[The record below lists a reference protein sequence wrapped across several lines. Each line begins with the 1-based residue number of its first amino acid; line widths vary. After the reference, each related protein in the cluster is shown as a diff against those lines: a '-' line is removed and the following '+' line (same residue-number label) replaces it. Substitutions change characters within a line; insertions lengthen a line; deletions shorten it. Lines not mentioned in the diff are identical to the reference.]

1 MNTGLAD
8 LRDHRHLTPQSPKL
22 IDLTSGFD
30 SQVMRRTM
38 ALIQPAVETLLHL
51 DRVNRCYA
59 EYHET
64 LDACKGPLEI
74 FQSAL
79 TSMGVGY
86 ELSAEDLRNIPT
98 RGPLVV
104 VANHPFGGVEGV
116 ILGTVLLQVRSD
128 LRILAN
134 YLLKRV
140 DGIGDTIVPVDPFEA
155 PGSEKGNLRGLK
167 TALAWLKAGG
177 VLATF
182 PAGEVA
188 SFRWK
193 KGRVADPAWSL
204 HVAAIAR
211 RTRAAVLP
219 VFFPGRNSLLF
230 QLLGVLHPRL
240 RTALLP
246 RELMNKAGRRV
257 RLFVGKAIPWQVLKR
272 YETDAELIEYLRLR
286 THFLKNRGVDKNR
299 YRLRLVSL
307 KTDPMQLQPIMAPVA
322 AVALRAD
329 LAGLPQGQQ
338 LISSGDFAVYMARAS
353 QIPNIL
359 NEIGRLREIT
369 FRDAREGTG
378 KTVDLDRFDAYY
390 LHLFLWNHA
399 SGELVGAYRLG
410 LSDVIMRVYGV
421 QGLYTNQLFRYKPAL
436 LEQLNRSIEFG
447 RSFIRLEY
455 QKKFNSLMLLWKG
468 IGAFIAHNPQ
478 YNILFGPVSI
488 SKDYHTVSR
497 NLIVRFLQ
505 AKRFDTTLARFV
517 SPRKPFRTREFQGG
531 TRRLLHTAVNDL
543 DDISLLISEIERD
556 GKGIPVLLR
565 QYLKLNGSLISFN
578 LDREFSDVVDGLLMV
593 DLTKTDPR
601 LLKRFMGEEGV
612 KRFTA
617 VHGPLADLTDAA
629 AGHHLK
635 RTGQEAA

>member
-1 MNTGLAD
+1 
-8 LRDHRHLTPQSPKL
+8 
-22 IDLTSGFD
+22 
-30 SQVMRRTM
+30 
-38 ALIQPAVETLLHL
+38 
-51 DRVNRCYA
+51 
-59 EYHET
+59 
-64 LDACKGPLEI
+64 
-74 FQSAL
+74 
-79 TSMGVGY
+79 
-86 ELSAEDLRNIPT
+86 
-98 RGPLVV
+98 
-104 VANHPFGGVEGV
+104 
-116 ILGTVLLQVRSD
+116 
-128 LRILAN
+128 
-134 YLLKRV
+134 
-140 DGIGDTIVPVDPFEA
+140 
-155 PGSEKGNLRGLK
+155 
-167 TALAWLKAGG
+167 
-177 VLATF
+177 
-182 PAGEVA
+182 
-188 SFRWK
+188 
-193 KGRVADPAWSL
+193 
-204 HVAAIAR
+204 
-211 RTRAAVLP
+211 
-219 VFFPGRNSLLF
+219 
-230 QLLGVLHPRL
+230 
-240 RTALLP
+240 
-246 RELMNKAGRRV
+246 
-257 RLFVGKAIPWQVLKR
+257 VGKAIPWQVLKR

-517 SPRKPFRTREFQGG
+517 FPRKPFRTREFQGG

>member
-1 MNTGLAD
+1 MNTGYAD
-8 LRDHRHLTPQSPKL
+8 SRVHHPWPPQSPKL
-22 IDLTSGFD
+22 IDLASGFD
-30 SQVMRRTM
+30 PGFVRRSL
-38 ALIQPAVETLLHL
+38 AVILPAVETLLHL

-59 EYHET
+59 AYHET
-64 LDACKGPLEI
+64 LDACKGPQEI

-79 TSMGVGY
+79 TSLGVGY
-86 ELSAEDLRNIPT
+86 DLSPDDLRNIPK

-104 VANHPFGGVEGV
+104 VANHPFGGLEGV
-116 ILGTVLLQVRSD
+116 ILGAVLLKARSD

-140 DGIGDTIVPVDPFEA
+140 DGIGDAIIPVDPFDA
-155 PGSEKGNLRGLK
+155 PGSMKGNLRGLK
-167 TALAWLKAGG
+167 TALAWLKSGG

-188 SFRWK
+188 SFRWN
-193 KGRVADPAWSL
+193 KGRVADPAWSP
-204 HVAAIAR
+204 HVAAFAR

-230 QLLGVLHPRL
+230 QLLGLLHPRL

-246 RELMNKAGRRV
+246 RELTNKAGRRV
-257 RLFVGKAIPWQVLKR
+257 RVFVGKAIPWEVLKR
-272 YETDAELIEYLRLR
+272 HDTDAELTDYLRLR

-299 YRLRLVSL
+299 HRLRLMSL
-307 KTDPMQLQPIMAPVA
+307 KADAMQPQPIMAPVA
-322 AVALRAD
+322 SAELRAD
-329 LAGLPQGQQ
+329 LAGLPQAQQ
-338 LISSGDFAVYMARAS
+338 LISSGDLAVYMAQAS

-369 FRDAREGTG
+369 FRDACEGTG
-378 KTVDLDRFDAYY
+378 KPVDLDRFDAYY

-410 LSDVIMRVYGV
+410 LADAILRVHGV

-436 LEQLNRSIEFG
+436 LEQLTRSIEFG
-447 RSFIRLEY
+447 RSFIRPEY

-468 IGAFIAHNPQ
+468 IGAFIALNPQ

-517 SPRKPFRTREFQGG
+517 SPRKPFRAREFQGG

-565 QYLKLNGSLISFN
+565 QYLKLNGNLVSFN

-593 DLTKTDPR
+593 DLRKTDPR

-617 VHGPLADLTDAA
+617 VHGPLADPADVTA
-629 AGHHLK
+629 HHHRK
-635 RTGQEAA
+635 RTDQEAA

>member
-1 MNTGLAD
+1 MNTSLAD

-30 SQVMRRTM
+30 SQVLRRTM

-64 LDACKGPLEI
+64 LDACKGQLEI

-86 ELSAEDLRNIPT
+86 EFSAEDQRNIPT

-116 ILGTVLLQVRSD
+116 ILGAVLLQVRSD

-134 YLLKRV
+134 HLLKRV
-140 DGIGDTIVPVDPFEA
+140 DGIGDTIIPVDPFDT
-155 PGSEKGNLRGLK
+155 PGSVKQNLRGLK

-193 KGRVADPAWSL
+193 MGRVADPPWSP

-257 RLFVGKAIPWQVLKR
+257 RIFVGKAIPWQVLKR
-272 YETDAELIEYLRLR
+272 FETDAELIEYLRLR

-307 KTDPMQLQPIMAPVA
+307 KTDSLQPQPIMAPVA
-322 AVALRAD
+322 AAALRAD
-329 LAGLPQGQQ
+329 LVGLPQAQQ

-369 FRDAREGTG
+369 FREACEGTG

-410 LSDVIMRVYGV
+410 LSDVILRVYGV

-436 LEQLNRSIEFG
+436 LEQLTRSIEFG
-447 RSFIRLEY
+447 RSFIRPEY

-505 AKRFDTTLARFV
+505 AKRSTPPWRVSSPPASPFGPGSSRGAPVGCCTLLSMTSTTSRCSYRRSKGTVKA
-517 SPRKPFRTREFQGG
+517 FRSFC
-531 TRRLLHTAVNDL
+531 
-543 DDISLLISEIERD
+543 
-556 GKGIPVLLR
+556 
-565 QYLKLNGSLISFN
+565 GSI
-578 LDREFSDVVDGLLMV
+578 
-593 DLTKTDPR
+593 
-601 LLKRFMGEEGV
+601 
-612 KRFTA
+612 
-617 VHGPLADLTDAA
+617 
-629 AGHHLK
+629 
-635 RTGQEAA
+635 

>member
-517 SPRKPFRTREFQGG
+517 FPRKPFRTREFQGG

-556 GKGIPVLLR
+556 GKGIPGLLR
-565 QYLKLNGSLISFN
+565 QYLKLHGSLISFN

>member
-505 AKRFDTTLARFV
+505 AKRFDTTLA
-517 SPRKPFRTREFQGG
+517 
-531 TRRLLHTAVNDL
+531 L
-543 DDISLLISEIERD
+543 SLIHISEPTR
-556 GKGIPVLLR
+556 P
-565 QYLKLNGSLISFN
+565 
-578 LDREFSDVVDGLLMV
+578 
-593 DLTKTDPR
+593 
-601 LLKRFMGEEGV
+601 KR
-612 KRFTA
+612 
-617 VHGPLADLTDAA
+617 
-629 AGHHLK
+629 
-635 RTGQEAA
+635 

>member
-1 MNTGLAD
+1 MHAGCTD
-8 LRDHRHLTPQSPKL
+8 HRDHRHLPPQSPKL

-30 SQVMRRTM
+30 SAVMRRTM
-38 ALIQPAVETLLHL
+38 ALMQPAVETLLHL

-59 EYHET
+59 EYHES
-64 LDACKGPLEI
+64 LDVCKGPQEI

-79 TSMGVGY
+79 TSLGVGY
-86 ELSAEDLRNIPT
+86 DLSSEDLHNIPT
-98 RGPLVV
+98 QGPLVV
-104 VANHPFGGVEGV
+104 VANHPFGGIEGV
-116 ILGTVLLQVRSD
+116 ILGAVLLQVRSD

-140 DGIGDTIVPVDPFEA
+140 DGIGDTIIPVDPFDA
-155 PGSEKGNLRGLK
+155 PGSVKGNLKGLK

-193 KGRVADPAWSL
+193 TGRVADPAWSP

-246 RELMNKAGRRV
+246 RELTNKAGRRV
-257 RLFVGKAIPWQVLKR
+257 RVFVGKAIPWQVLKR
-272 YETDAELIEYLRLR
+272 YETDAELVEYLRLR
-286 THFLKNRGVDKNR
+286 THFLKNRGIDKNR
-299 YRLRLVSL
+299 HRLCLVSL
-307 KTDPMQLQPIMAPVA
+307 KTDSLQPQPIMSPVA

-329 LAGLPQGQQ
+329 LAGLPQTQK
-338 LISSGDFAVYMARAS
+338 LISSGDFSVYMARAS

-369 FRDAREGTG
+369 FRDACEGTG
-378 KTVDLDRFDAYY
+378 KPVDLDRFDAYY
-390 LHLFLWNHA
+390 RHLFLWNHA
-399 SGELVGAYRLG
+399 SGDLVGAYRLG
-410 LSDVIMRVYGV
+410 LSDVILRVYGV

-447 RSFIRLEY
+447 RSFIRPEY

-468 IGAFIAHNPQ
+468 IGAFIAQNPQ

-517 SPRKPFRTREFQGG
+517 SPRKPFRAREFQGS

-593 DLTKTDPR
+593 DLRKTDPR

-617 VHGPLADLTDAA
+617 EHGSMADPADAA
-629 AGHHLK
+629 TRHHPK

>member
-38 ALIQPAVETLLHL
+38 ALIQPAIETLLHL

-74 FQSAL
+74 FKSAL

-104 VANHPFGGVEGV
+104 VANHPFGGIEGV
-116 ILGTVLLQVRSD
+116 ILGAVLLQVRSD

-140 DGIGDTIVPVDPFEA
+140 DGIGDTIIPVDPFDA
-155 PGSEKGNLRGLK
+155 PGSVKENLRGLK

-188 SFRWK
+188 SFHWK
-193 KGRVADPAWSL
+193 KGRVADPAWSP

-211 RTRAAVLP
+211 RTRAVVLP

-272 YETDAELIEYLRLR
+272 YETDAELTEYLRLR

-307 KTDPMQLQPIMAPVA
+307 KTDSMQLQPIMAPVA
-322 AVALRAD
+322 AAALRAD
-329 LAGLPQGQQ
+329 LAGLPQAQQ

-436 LEQLNRSIEFG
+436 LRQLNRSIEFG
-447 RSFIRLEY
+447 RSFHPPRIPEEVQQSHAALERDRRLHLT
-455 QKKFNSLMLLWKG
+455 Q
-468 IGAFIAHNPQ
+468 
-478 YNILFGPVSI
+478 
-488 SKDYHTVSR
+488 
-497 NLIVRFLQ
+497 
-505 AKRFDTTLARFV
+505 
-517 SPRKPFRTREFQGG
+517 SPIQHPLRTREHQQGLSHRVPQPDRPFPANQAFRHHLG
-531 TRRLLHTAVNDL
+531 TFR
-543 DDISLLISEIERD
+543 
-556 GKGIPVLLR
+556 
-565 QYLKLNGSLISFN
+565 
-578 LDREFSDVVDGLLMV
+578 FSPQTLSDQ
-593 DLTKTDPR
+593 
-601 LLKRFMGEEGV
+601 GV
-612 KRFTA
+612 PGG
-617 VHGPLADLTDAA
+617 HPPAA
-629 AGHHLK
+629 AHRH
-635 RTGQEAA
+635 Q